1 MRHLKRTIF
10 TLLGTIFVTA
20 PGIAAAI
27 GLAMSTQEQLG
38 IAAYVG
44 LTLLALVFTALMAL
58 LGAIISKL
66 FEDGKLTIFT
76 AFYLVSTQRRKRLYH
91 SDMGE
96 FELIIHSK
104 ILEGDVVRQGFLSCK
119 TLFKVDLNSINYMD
133 IIKRKLDEIYKEEIK
148 EVERIRKNKQRVAEI
163 MNGDGYLDVVVKR
176 DDKINK
182 LGI

>member
-1 MRHLKRTIF
+1 MRQLKRTIF
-10 TLLGTIFVTA
+10 TLIGTIFVAA
-20 PGIAAAI
+20 PGIASVIAI
-27 GLAMSTQEQLG
+27 AMTTQEPLG

-44 LTLLALVFTALMAL
+44 LTLLALLLTSIMAL
-58 LGAIISKL
+58 LGLMIDKL

-76 AFYLVSTQRRKRLYH
+76 AFFMVSSQKRKRLYH

-104 ILEGDVVRQGFLSCK
+104 NLEGDVVRQGFLSFK
-119 TLFKVDLNSINYMD
+119 TLFTVDLNNKNYMD

-148 EVERIRKNKQRVAEI
+148 EIERIRKNRQRVAEI
-163 MNGDGYLDVVVKR
+163 MNGDGYLDTVGKR
-176 DDKINK
+176 DDKISK